1 MKIILFA
8 FVALLATAN
17 ARPQEVE
24 LTDLV
29 LEVIVNEIVESI
41 SQQIKQAGLDPF
53 IIEEAKVEYN
63 HAGILYS
70 SRVDNFVLSGLS
82 NIVVNSVSFS
92 DDDIDKLELSLPRTV
107 LSVDKFFSEVT
118 IGSRNIKIEF
128 SGSIALVDFRCQ
140 TVLDDPEASC
150 QIGGVEQFILTI
162 SENTP
167 KATMKI
173 IGFALFALLATANS
187 LPQQVQTSNLRDS
200 RALDQIV
207 IGLIDSVIVMIQERG
222 LDPYVVELAKG
233 EYTLGGFLFASGVV
247 ENFVFSGLSNIVV
260 NSVGFSGSDLDID
273 ISLPRLA
280 ASVDNVIG
288 DVTIGSRNIQG
299 EFSGRI
305 AIVDLRLAARI
316 SLGLSAYLLDD
327 LSLSC
332 QLGGIEADFSSFIL
346 QGNDV
351 TDSVNNFVGNTLPN
365 LLIQYEYKIAHD

>member
-53 IIEEAKVEYN
+53 IIEEAEVEYN
-63 HAGILYS
+63 HDGIFYIT

-150 QIGGVEQFILTI
+150 QIGGVEADFK
-162 SENTP
+162 S
-167 KATMKI
+167 
-173 IGFALFALLATANS
+173 
-187 LPQQVQTSNLRDS
+187 
-200 RALDQIV
+200 
-207 IGLIDSVIVMIQERG
+207 
-222 LDPYVVELAKG
+222 
-233 EYTLGGFLFASGVV
+233 
-247 ENFVFSGLSNIVV
+247 FV
-260 NSVGFSGSDLDID
+260 
-273 ISLPRLA
+273 
-280 ASVDNVIG
+280 
-288 DVTIGSRNIQG
+288 IQG
-299 EFSGRI
+299 H
-305 AIVDLRLAARI
+305 
-316 SLGLSAYLLDD
+316 
-327 LSLSC
+327 
-332 QLGGIEADFSSFIL
+332 
-346 QGNDV
+346 DV
-351 TDSVNNFVGNTLPN
+351 TDSVNSFFEKTLPK
-365 LLIQYEYKIAHD
+365 LLI